1 MVGDDWRG
9 LTPAIMK
16 AAPAAVMIGMQ
27 GRVKAVIELEQ
38 RRSKIESE
46 GSHWWAAQLYW
57 QPPPVLSII
66 SNHVPRD
73 PAVLGYS
80 WLDYSMLSDI
90 GVDRHVAV
98 NKRIVHYVGTLCCHS
113 RAKLS
118 PWFPAESPLD

>member
-1 MVGDDWRG
+1 MVGDDLRG

-16 AAPAAVMIGMQ
+16 AAPAAAMIGMQ
-27 GRVKAVIELEQ
+27 GVKAVIELEQ
-38 RRSKIESE
+38 PGSKIESE

-57 QPPPVLSII
+57 QPPPALSII

-73 PAVLGYS
+73 PAVPGYS
-80 WLDYSMLSDI
+80 WLDYSTLRDI
-90 GVDRHVAV
+90 EVDRHLAV
-98 NKRIVHYVGTLCCHS
+98 YKRVVHCVGTACCQS

>member
-98 NKRIVHYVGTLCCHS
+98 YKEDCTLCGYTVLLLQS
-113 RAKLS
+113 KTL
-118 PWFPAESPLD
+118 PLVPS

>member
-38 RRSKIESE
+38 RGSKIESE

-98 NKRIVHYVGTLCCHS
+98 YKEDCTLCGYTV
-113 RAKLS
+113 L
-118 PWFPAESPLD
+118 PLQSKTLPLVPS